1 MTDSVELM
9 IGRIEG
15 RMDGIGRE
23 IGEIKEI
30 LKCKTEDCSS
40 CREELDAHDDALSK
54 KITGIQNI
62 QSGEKGVQTWKD
74 ALFSKTTAVVVILF
88 AGLDLAARYWPWGK

>member
-23 IGEIKEI
+23 IGEMKKLLE
-30 LKCKTEDCSS
+30 CKTEDCST
-40 CREELDAHDDALSK
+40 CRKELDSRDDEISQKLAT
-54 KITGIQNI
+54 IENV
-62 QSGEKGVQTWKD
+62 QSGEKSVQTWKD
-74 ALFSKTTAVVVILF
+74 AIFSKSTAIVVLVIG
-88 AGLDLAARYWPWGK
+88 GLDLAARYWPWGR